1 MLQKIKRCILLAVTI
16 AVMVPVVSGFAA
28 TPKQEALNAYNRWL
42 SGAKAQVMPKGF
54 DELDGELYTP
64 TPASQTRFAI
74 AYINND
80 SIPELIVQTSDGV
93 YQSILT
99 YRNGKIVR
107 IDSSHYITGLTK
119 GYYSKT
125 GVFVNLSKYFGYKY
139 YIMGTSGITERLGI
153 LTSVTPKEY
162 YYYAKNG
169 KSISLKNHTEL
180 RNKLMT
186 FTKGKALTPVKYYA
200 NNAANRKN
208 VLR

>member
-16 AVMVPVVSGFAA
+16 AVMVPVVSGFAV

-42 SGAKAQVMPKGF
+42 SGAKVQVMPKGF
-54 DELDGELYTP
+54 DELDGVLYTP

-107 IDSSHYITGLTK
+107 IDSSHIVTGLTK

-125 GVFVNLSKYFGYKY
+125 GVFVNLSKYFGHRYMM
-139 YIMGTSGITERLGI
+139 MGTSGVTERFSI

-162 YYYAKNG
+162 YYNAKNG
-169 KSISLKNHTEL
+169 KSIPLKNHTEL
-180 RNKLMT
+180 KNKLMT

-208 VLR
+208 ILK